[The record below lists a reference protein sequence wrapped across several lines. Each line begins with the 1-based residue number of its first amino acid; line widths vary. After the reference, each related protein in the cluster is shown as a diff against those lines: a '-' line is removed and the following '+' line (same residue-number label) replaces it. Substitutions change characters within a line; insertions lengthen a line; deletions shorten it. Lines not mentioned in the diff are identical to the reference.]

1 MSSYIIVWPS
11 THTKVQCLDG
21 LKPSGNVDLT
31 APSSKKKSNG
41 MIQNGN
47 VIGPMQEDFVA
58 IFHEERI
65 TNKPSKRA
73 SGTQQKDM
81 NDQ

>member
-1 MSSYIIVWPS
+1 
-11 THTKVQCLDG
+11 
-21 LKPSGNVDLT
+21 
-31 APSSKKKSNG
+31 
-41 MIQNGN
+41 MIQNGIF
-47 VIGPMQEDFVA
+47 IGPMQEDFFA

-65 TNKPSKRA
+65 TNKPSKRS